1 MRDKVVTAMSAHWYE
16 LMNSGDDFLES
27 APFRYVNS
35 VEIPVPADRTWAAL
49 TADDTLVSWTA
60 LVTGLRWT
68 SPRPFGVGTTRE
80 VTMVRL
86 ITAGERYY
94 RWDEGRRKNFTGV
107 QASVRGL
114 RRLAEDYVVES
125 TPTGSRFI
133 WTLALEPG
141 PALKPL
147 LRLTN
152 PITSMT
158 LRRIARS
165 LTSQVGA

>member
-1 MRDKVVTAMSAHWYE
+1 MGVHWYE

-35 VEIPVPADRTWAAL
+35 VDVPVPPERTWAAL
-49 TADDTLVSWTA
+49 TADDTLVSWTD

-80 VTMVRL
+80 ITMLRL
-86 ITAGERYY
+86 ITARERYY
-94 RWDEGRRKNFTGV
+94 RWDEGRRKTFTGV

-125 TPTGSRFI
+125 TPTGSRFT

-141 PALKPL
+141 PALKPP
-147 LRLTN
+147 LRLMS
-152 PITSMT
+152 PITSWMV
-158 LRRIARS
+158 RRIARS
-165 LTSQVGA
+165 LTSQVG